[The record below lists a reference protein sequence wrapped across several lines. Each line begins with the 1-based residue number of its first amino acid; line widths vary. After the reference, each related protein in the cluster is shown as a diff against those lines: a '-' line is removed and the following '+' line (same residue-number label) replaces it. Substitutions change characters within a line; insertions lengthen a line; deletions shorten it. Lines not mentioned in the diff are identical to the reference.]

1 MKTGDLI
8 MLGIVAV
15 GGYFIYTNWAS
26 ISAALTLPAAAPA
39 SGASAAIPASPGG
52 LVTQSTPPA
61 VTTSPQAGV
70 IPATT
75 PPAVAAPTMPIVP
88 TMPAQGMPSCATSGG
103 SPGQVCVNGPNGP
116 IWYTPS
122 PVAGVSGYR
131 RVPRFA

>member
-52 LVTQSTPPA
+52 L
-61 VTTSPQAGV
+61 